1 MRADKLDV
9 IHPSIAS
16 SATSSLDPSHST
28 STPVDSNLNAP
39 SPPNSQNNPANSR
52 PTKQPLEP
60 STFVER
66 ILQEG
71 SVNRLFAQNTF
82 DNLNRLI
89 IKAKETMIKFLTS
102 FETFR
107 LPSYRDDLLILA
119 NFAPSLMQEVL
130 RIRLQNV
137 KLLRSDLTEL
147 PPVLLQQLTDD
158 FRTSLTHATAIK
170 KFWMEIMKA
179 ETNWDM
185 CLPDA
190 EHTEVVE
197 GEWGFLKSAV
207 AEIEGGDVLLGE
219 HYRLSARK
227 VNVPE
232 LVRWNELIL
241 SSLRQRHRKVLRFSR
256 TILSRFENSA
266 EYALER
272 YSIDLSFFVGG
283 LNETNHFLIIPVT
296 SNEMESISK

>member
-1 MRADKLDV
+1 MRADKLAV
-9 IHPSIAS
+9 IHPPSS
-16 SATSSLDPSHST
+16 SATSSLDPS
-28 STPVDSNLNAP
+28 TPASPTHDSDPSAP
-39 SPPNSQNNPANSR
+39 SPPNSQSTTTNLR
-52 PTKQPLEP
+52 PTKQLLEP

-89 IKAKETMIKFLTS
+89 IKAKVTMIKFLTS

-107 LPSYRDDLLILA
+107 LPSYRDDLLVLA

-137 KLLRSDLTEL
+137 KLLRSDLSEL

-158 FRTSLTHATAIK
+158 FRTSLTHATAVK
-170 KFWMEIMKA
+170 KFWMEVMKA

-185 CLPDA
+185 CLPEA
-190 EHTEVVE
+190 ERQAFDETLTNALKFFFRLLNTHILTGSNKTLDSKDTEVVE
-197 GEWGFLKSAV
+197 GEWSFLKSAV

-219 HYRLSARK
+219 HYR
-227 VNVPE
+227 
-232 LVRWNELIL
+232 
-241 SSLRQRHRKVLRFSR
+241 
-256 TILSRFENSA
+256 
-266 EYALER
+266 
-272 YSIDLSFFVGG
+272 
-283 LNETNHFLIIPVT
+283 
-296 SNEMESISK
+296 